1 MGEDVSCFVD
11 FYFCDEGEFVE
22 VGFSEI
28 FVCVLDAEG
37 AGNVDEFFE
46 FGEAT
51 VFDVGGEVLVDGKVG
66 VVVHLAGVEWFSVFG
81 HVNLFIKLVLVIYIY

>member
-11 FYFCDEGEFVE
+11 FYFGDEGEFVE

-37 AGNVDEFFE
+37 AGDINEFIE
-46 FGEAT
+46 FRETA
-51 VFDVGGEVLVDGKVG
+51 VLDVGGEVLVDGEVG
-66 VVVHLAGVEWFSVFG
+66 VVVHLAGVEWFSVLG
-81 HVNLFIKLVLVIYIY
+81 HVNLFY